1 MKTILRIL
9 GQFAMF
15 FLGGA
20 PGVPQEVKSENQ
32 SGYSKEA

>member
-1 MKTILRIL
+1 MKTIIRIL

-20 PGVPQEVKSENQ
+20 PGVPKEERRFKSDDT
-32 SGYSKEA
+32 KEA